1 MDGPRGARRIAFIG
15 FAAWTLVGLVS
26 FGRSTLQGT
35 WEPRLGLG
43 PQLLLWFGCFYAWAL
58 FTPAV
63 VALTRRFPFE
73 PGRLPSALLAHAV
86 GALAFAEVSS
96 LVSGTWMGLVF
107 RAAGLPTEP
116 WAWPVLNPAWMVQE
130 LLAYLGIVAAAHLLL
145 FYDRYRRQGAVAAEA
160 ARQRALLEASLK
172 QAELDALR
180 AQINPHFLFNTLQSV
195 SLLMQEDV
203 PAANRML
210 LLLADLLRDIGV
222 RDHPP
227 EVTLD
232 RELDLVRRY
241 LEIERIRF
249 ADRLRV
255 RYDIHPDTREAL
267 VPSLLLQPLVENAV
281 VHGVAEAAGPVE
293 LQVRS
298 RRTAGE
304 LELRVSDTGPGPRAG
319 ERSGLGLGLAN
330 TKARLERLHP
340 GESRIEWGEGSSG
353 GFEVRV
359 SIPLRTACAP
369 APEAA

>member
-1 MDGPRGARRIAFIG
+1 
-15 FAAWTLVGLVS
+15 VS
-26 FGRSTLQGT
+26 FGRSSLQGT
-35 WEPRLGLG
+35 WEPRLGLAS
-43 PQLLLWFGCFYAWAL
+43 QLFLWFGCFYAWAL

-73 PGRLPSALLAHAV
+73 SGRLLPALLAHAA
-86 GALAFAEVSS
+86 GALAFAEASA
-96 LVSGTWMGLVF
+96 LVSGLWMGFVL
-107 RAAGLPTEP
+107 REAGLPPDP
-116 WAWPVLNPAWMVQE
+116 WPWPVLGPARLIQE
-130 LLAYLGIVAAAHLLL
+130 LLSYSGIVAAAHLLL
-145 FYDRYRRQGAVAAEA
+145 FHARYRRQEAVAADA

-210 LLLADLLRDIGV
+210 LLLADLLRDGAL
-222 RDHPP
+222 RDHPL
-227 EVTLD
+227 EVTLE

-249 ADRLRV
+249 ADRLQV
-255 RYDIHPDTREAL
+255 RYDIQPDTLEAL

-281 VHGVAEAAGPVE
+281 VHGVAEAADPVE
-293 LQVRS
+293 LCVLI
-298 RRTAGE
+298 RRAAGE
-304 LELRVSDTGPGPRAG
+304 LELRVSDTGPGPRARVG
-319 ERSGLGLGLAN
+319 PGRGLGLAN
-330 TKARLERLHP
+330 TKERLERLHP
-340 GESRIEWGEGSSG
+340 GEGRIEWGEGPSG

-359 SIPLRTACAP
+359 SIPLRSASAP